1 MQGGLLSGHE
11 APGSNSF
18 SLLRLAAAAAVVVS
32 HNFGILTGDLKA
44 DPVDAWTGF
53 TLGKHAVHVFFV
65 FSGLLITMSLVRRAS
80 LFEYARARALR
91 IAPGLLA
98 CVLLT
103 TFVLGPLVT
112 VLPLAAYLSHAE
124 TAAYLV
130 KTLALVTGKAPLP
143 GVFASAPIAGEV
155 NLSLW
160 TLKYEVLCY
169 VLLALAAALG
179 ALRSGHLRTALLG
192 IVLLIAGS
200 YLWPEGIAADTPLDN
215 ARRFLFCFSLGALAY
230 LAREHVRYHWTMCM
244 AALLA
249 TAVLYGTR
257 FGVPVLLLTTA
268 LLAIMLGMQRYG
280 TVSALTDRYDLSYGV
295 YVYGWPVGQTV
306 LLLAP
311 SIGLLAFQATT
322 LGLSL
327 LLGLASWVL
336 VERPALQ
343 LKTWPAGW
351 RVERRSAA

>member
-1 MQGGLLSGHE
+1 MQGRLLVGHE
-11 APGSNSF
+11 APGTNSF

-32 HNFGILTGDLKA
+32 HNFGILTGDLKT

-65 FSGLLITMSLVRRAS
+65 LSGLLITMSLVRRAN
-80 LFEYARARALR
+80 LVDYARARALR
-91 IAPGLLA
+91 IGPGLLV
-98 CVLLT
+98 CVLVT

-130 KTLALVTGKAPLP
+130 KSLALVTGKAPLP
-143 GVFASAPIAGEV
+143 GVFASAPIPGEV

-160 TLKYEVLCY
+160 TLKYEVVCY

-179 ALRSGHLRTALLG
+179 ALRLGYLRPALLG
-192 IVLLIAGS
+192 LLLVIAGS
-200 YLWPEGIAADTPLDN
+200 YLWPHAIVVDTPLDN

-230 LAREHVRYHWTMCM
+230 LERERLRYGLTICV

-249 TAVLYGTR
+249 TLALFGTR
-257 FGVPVLLLTTA
+257 FGVPVMLVATA
-268 LLAIMLGMQRYG
+268 LVVITLGTRRYG
-280 TVSALTDRYDLSYGV
+280 AVSQLTDRYDLSYGV

-311 SIGLLAFQATT
+311 AIGLLAFQATT

-343 LKTWPAGW
+343 LKAWPATW
-351 RVERRSAA
+351 RAQRRSAA